1 MAALLVESMSGSF
14 EPARYEDGYR
24 KRLLDL
30 IASRAE
36 SGVRAP
42 ELEGPMVAS
51 GVEDLMAAL
60 EASLKQAR
68 AASRKRR
75 AG

>member
-1 MAALLVESMSGSF
+1 VE
-14 EPARYEDGYR
+14 
-24 KRLLDL
+24 
-30 IASRAE
+30 
-36 SGVRAP
+36 AP
-42 ELEGPMVAS
+42 ERQEPVAAG

-68 AASRKRR
+68 GSSRKHR